1 MQVPMDFLSKAKEA
15 AEKLK
20 KASSTAFDLDG
31 LQRSQSCSH
40 DSPQTSSPPRPPEVA
55 CKYEGC
61 TRGELL
67 ALCQG
72 QVTKLRVL
80 EEELVYLRRSKGKD
94 GGGGFDGAKVDN
106 DADLPSPPTR
116 NAPTSSLAE
125 RYAALEEQYRTLE
138 SRFNEV
144 SLTSPR
150 GDRPQRAEG
159 ASSHGGDE
167 ALKAAQEEKEKL
179 MAKMK
184 ELLGRYRGLQKAAG
198 EVKAQNEERA
208 ERVAALEVALA
219 RAIDGKEGGKEGE
232 NEGGKDEE
240 VLRLRA
246 ENAKLIEKMK
256 EVLVRYR
263 SMQQLMREEHHHQEH
278 ASPELPPAPPDFPA
292 TIPPSP
298 GIPAA
303 SSPNACPQGD
313 SGGAEPTGTGQTSRA
328 TLLAER
334 ETWRAQRTELEE
346 TQKELVQ
353 ALEKKNEVVVGL
365 EGELRRGQER
375 VGRMEKEREEREE
388 AMVLMKA
395 QLAGLRAAVVEGDQ
409 AREEEREGSTEVE
422 ERLRGELEA
431 LRETLACERKAAED
445 AAVTAQKRADDEDA
459 EWEGQR
465 QAWAEE
471 RALMQASLARAEAAG
486 REKEEAMRKAALLVE
501 EVKRTSEMRVQAV
514 EEAKA
519 NAASLAEATVEAWR
533 EKHSV
538 QERRMREREEQ
549 VSQLKTSLQ
558 VVEERKA
565 GAVARLE
572 EEVETLRAEMR
583 ARTAAE
589 ASQKATEAAKTQA
602 QATQELAWAKE
613 REELR
618 EKCAAYEEAIQAW
631 EVSKEEWTTK
641 LTASLRE
648 KEEEW
653 EARWRE
659 RERETEGAQGALR
672 GLKEEVAKQAEE
684 REQAVQALREAQA
697 AMDRMGADGQE
708 KEKETKR
715 LQEELQAWREEGAKD
730 KATKEAKLVDRER
743 AVEESWR
750 VRLAKEKE
758 EWARVVE
765 GKEAART
772 AAERRIGEL
781 EKEQGQLKTEMEA
794 LQAAQEEGKMARDR
808 LREENKAAMAACAA
822 KEEAGKVLQGRLEA
836 MEKEQEEKQREHE
849 ERQSEWAS
857 LEKAAQASA
866 TTSEGAMHELRAELE
881 KLKQALT
888 EARKGEDA
896 AREQAAGMEKEKA
909 RAVEEGERRRVRWE
923 EEREELSREV
933 QRVQEAA
940 REEGTRVEAAM
951 AEKERDLSK
960 LLEATRTQEA
970 EWKVLVEEKEAMAV
984 AKAAMEARL
993 EELESCQATWTV
1005 AEEKWRQEKGVM
1017 DSEREALAREREEM
1031 REREEVRGSEMKTER
1046 EALASLREEVRHERE
1061 KLRTMSVEMHEKEKA
1076 MAEASAAMEARAEE
1090 MRKEQAGWDRAR
1102 EELNGLEGQR
1112 AAVEKEKEAVARAQ
1126 EEMDRQQE
1134 TLGRLQSKKEEFE
1147 TKLVEVERET
1157 EAREAEGEKAALDA
1171 AAAVP
1176 ALADRVIIE
1185 LQGQVSSLREESAF
1199 LAAQVET
1206 ITKDKAGLLQ
1216 DLEQAQADMARV
1228 HTAHGEQEAS
1238 SQAMRA
1244 ELTKALA
1251 LLEEQHRLQGVEKD
1265 ALEQQLAASQQA
1277 VAAAVLAKEEA
1288 TASLDSISAAAAAA
1302 AVGLADMQARVG
1314 HLEKENESLREAT
1327 TVRREQKGE
1336 VEAGQGMEGH
1346 IAAARQQGREEGK
1359 EEGRREK
1366 EGDVQRLEN
1375 ERKKLEEEV
1384 ATLRGKTDRREEE
1397 EGKEGQRKRVE
1408 RLEAQQEEMAEA
1420 LRQAHAAPAE
1430 EKVRGEKRQE
1440 RWKAG
1445 GETKEADVVGARGKE
1460 EKKEDMG
1467 EEGREGGP
1475 AEVRAA
1481 LDRKVQELDH
1491 LRGRMKVFVEKF
1503 RELQAQARGLQ
1514 EQLVT
1519 AEREKEEVRE
1529 GGSEGKREEML
1540 CATTTP
1546 VLGWARDW
1554 RRADGFGCFSLAI
1567 QDISPHAADAAT
1579 SGA

>member
-1 MQVPMDFLSKAKEA
+1 MDFLSKAKEA

-80 EEELVYLRRSKGKD
+80 EEELVYLRRSTGKD
-94 GGGGFDGAKVDN
+94 GGGGFDGAKVDH

-116 NAPTSSLAE
+116 NAPSSSLAE

-159 ASSHGGDE
+159 AISHGGDE

-219 RAIDGKEGGKEGE
+219 RAMEGKEGGKEE
-232 NEGGKDEE
+232 GKDEE

-263 SMQQLMREEHHHQEH
+263 SMQQLMREEHRHQEH
-278 ASPELPPAPPDFPA
+278 ASPELPSAPPDFPA
-292 TIPPSP
+292 STSPSP

-303 SSPNACPQGD
+303 SSPTACPQGD
-313 SGGAEPTGTGQTSRA
+313 PGGAEPTGTGQTSRA
-328 TLLAER
+328 TLLADR

-375 VGRMEKEREEREE
+375 VGRMEKEQEEREE
-388 AMVLMKA
+388 AMVLMNA

-409 AREEEREGSTEVE
+409 AREEEREGSTEVQ

-445 AAVTAQKRADDEDA
+445 AAVTAQKRADDQDA
-459 EWEGQR
+459 ECEGQR
-465 QAWAEE
+465 QAWVEE
-471 RALMQASLARAEAAG
+471 RASMQASLARAEAAG

-519 NAASLAEATVEAWR
+519 NAASLAEATVEAWT
-533 EKHSV
+533 EKHAV
-538 QERRMREREEQ
+538 QERRMREWEEQ
-549 VSQLKTSLQ
+549 VGQLETSLQ
-558 VVEERKA
+558 ALEKGKS

-572 EEVETLRAEMR
+572 EEVETLRADVR

-589 ASQKATEAAKTQA
+589 ASQKASEAAKTQA
-602 QATQELAWAKE
+602 QAAQALAWAKE

-631 EVSKEEWTTK
+631 EVSKEEWTTR
-641 LTASLRE
+641 LTASLQE

-653 EARWRE
+653 ETRWRE
-659 RERETEGAQGALR
+659 MERETEGAQGALR
-672 GLKEEVAKQAEE
+672 GLKKEVAKQAEE
-684 REQAVQALREAQA
+684 KEQAVQTLREAQA

-708 KEKETKR
+708 KEKENKR
-715 LQEELQAWREEGAKD
+715 LQEELQAWKEEDAKD
-730 KATKEAKLVDRER
+730 KATKEAKHVDRER

-758 EWARVVE
+758 ELTRVVE

-781 EKEQGQLKTEMEA
+781 EKEQGQLKKEMEA

-808 LREENKAAMAACAA
+808 LREENKAAVAACAA
-822 KEEAGKVLQGRLEA
+822 KEEAGKVLQGRMEA

-866 TTSEGAMHELRAELE
+866 TMSEGAMHELRAEVE

-888 EARKGEDA
+888 EAQKGEDA
-896 AREQAAGMEKEKA
+896 AREQAAGMEKEKT

-940 REEGTRVEAAM
+940 REEGARVEAAM
-951 AEKERDLSK
+951 AEKERELSK

-993 EELESCQATWTV
+993 EELESCQARWTV
-1005 AEEKWRQEKGVM
+1005 AEEKWRQEKGAM

-1031 REREEVRGSEMKTER
+1031 REREEARGSEMKTER
-1046 EALASLREEVRHERE
+1046 EALASLREEVTHERE
-1061 KLRTMSVEMHEKEKA
+1061 YLRRMSVEMQEKEKA

-1090 MRKEQAGWDRAR
+1090 VRKEQAGWDKAR

-1134 TLGRLQSKKEEFE
+1134 TLGRLQREKEEFE

-1157 EAREAEGEKAALDA
+1157 EAREAEGEKASLDA

-1176 ALADRVIIE
+1176 ALADRVMLE
-1185 LQGQVSSLREESAF
+1185 LQGQVSSLREQSAL

-1206 ITKDKAGLLQ
+1206 LTKDKAGLLQ
-1216 DLEQAQADMARV
+1216 DLEQAHADMARV
-1228 HTAHGEQEAS
+1228 HTAHTEQEAS
-1238 SQAMRA
+1238 SQATRA
-1244 ELTKALA
+1244 ELMKALA

-1265 ALEQQLAASQQA
+1265 ALEQQLAATQQA

-1302 AVGLADMQARVG
+1302 AMGLADMQARVG

-1327 TVRREQKGE
+1327 TVRRERRKEAE
-1336 VEAGQGMEGH
+1336 VGQGMEGH

-1366 EGDVQRLEN
+1366 EGDVQRMEN

-1397 EGKEGQRKRVE
+1397 KGKEGQRKGLE
-1408 RLEAQQEEMAEA
+1408 RLEAQQEGMTDA
-1420 LRQAHAAPAE
+1420 LRQAHAALTE

-1445 GETKEADVVGARGKE
+1445 GEAKEADVVGARGKE
-1460 EKKEDMG
+1460 EKKEEEVG
-1467 EEGREGGP
+1467 EEGREGGA

-1481 LDRKVQELDH
+1481 LDRNVHELDH

-1503 RELQAQARGLQ
+1503 RELQAQVRGLQ

-1529 GGSEGKREEML
+1529 GGSEGERGEMF

-1546 VLGWARDW
+1546 VLGWERDW

-1567 QDISPHAADAAT
+1567 HDISPHATDAAT
-1579 SGA
+1579 PGA